1 MIPAKKLISV
11 FDDIFVRSCLFQ
23 NNIFGG
29 TTNPEEVWSSLS
41 WLLSGNDCLTGDYID
56 KFEKQLAQYLQ
67 VLDCACFAA
76 GRMALYVIL
85 ESLNIGQEDEV
96 IIPAYTCVVV
106 PNAII
111 YRGAKPVYCD
121 IETER
126 FSIDPAKLERCITP
140 RTRAIIAQHT
150 YGIPCRIKEVTEI
163 ARKHRITII
172 EDCAHALGGKLNGEK
187 LGGIAPVSFSSL
199 DHTKMISTGTGGFT
213 STKDPEL
220 ARKIRQIKQRSGF
233 ITERQLTKLIFGYLY
248 SYILSNPYIFPAGKY
263 VWFLLGKLKCCF
275 DFKDYLRLKI
285 PDSYPFPAQLSNIQ
299 SKLGISQLSDLNK
312 NLDHRKKIVRR
323 IDAVLKA
330 NQSIINDK
338 SLSPSWLRYPFLVEN
353 RSLFLKKTA
362 KYFQFGIWFS
372 TIAQNRWVHF
382 EQIHY
387 TKGSCPVA
395 EWVTNHIVSIPTH
408 YRIKGLDRLCE
419 DLTKLKPVRNKNNY
433 FVFVD

>member
-1 MIPAKKLISV
+1 MIPAKKLISI
-11 FDDIFVRSCLFQ
+11 FDDIFVRPCLFQ
-23 NNIFGG
+23 SNIFSG
-29 TTNPEEVWSSLS
+29 TTKPKEVWSSLL
-41 WLLSGNDCLTGDYID
+41 WLLSGNDGLMGDYID

-67 VLDCACFAA
+67 VLDCVCFAA
-76 GRMALYVIL
+76 GRMALYAIL
-85 ESLNIGQEDEV
+85 ESLNIGQGDEV
-96 IIPAYTCVVV
+96 IVPAYTCVVV

-126 FSIDPAKLERCITP
+126 FGIDPARLEQCITP

-150 YGIPCRIKEVTEI
+150 YGIPCRMKEITEV
-163 ARKHRITII
+163 ARKHQINVI
-172 EDCAHALGGKLNGEK
+172 EDCAHALGGKLDDEK
-187 LGGIAPVSFSSL
+187 LGSIAPISFSSL
-199 DHTKMISTGTGGFT
+199 DYTKIISTGTGGFA

-233 ITERQLTKLIFGYLY
+233 ITEWQLTKLIFGYSY

-263 VWFLLGKLKCCF
+263 IRLLLDKLKCCF
-275 DFKDYLRLKI
+275 DFKEYLYLKI
-285 PDSYPFPAQLSNIQ
+285 PDNYPYPARLTNIQ
-299 SKLGISQLSDLNK
+299 SKLGLSQLSDLNK
-312 NLDHRKKIVRR
+312 NLDHRREIVRH

-330 NQSIINDK
+330 NQSIINDE

-353 RSLFLKKTA
+353 RSSFLKKTA
-362 KYFQFGIWFS
+362 KYFQFGIWFC
-372 TIAQNRWVHF
+372 TIAQNRRDHF